1 MEDKKERFVNV
12 RIVMQG
18 DPNEPFDAEKW
29 LLIAAKRHSENYLS
43 FAREQDGSDTMMS
56 IEVSWPRL
64 VGAKP

>member
-29 LLIAAKRHSENYLS
+29 LLIASERHSQNSLC

-56 IEVSWPRL
+56 IEVSWPR
-64 VGAKP
+64 VVCTKS